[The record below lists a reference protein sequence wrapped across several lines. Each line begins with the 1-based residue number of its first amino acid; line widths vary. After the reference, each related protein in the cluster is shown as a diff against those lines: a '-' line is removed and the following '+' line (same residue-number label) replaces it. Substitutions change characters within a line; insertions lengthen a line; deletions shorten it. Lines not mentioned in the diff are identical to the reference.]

1 MSFQSLYV
9 GSTGLISHGTRMQ
22 AVGNNLANV
31 NTVGYKSANV
41 HFASMMSESV
51 TAGNSSSTGISQAGL
66 GVRVGGILTDFS
78 SATPMAGSA
87 TTDLA
92 ISGKGFFRV
101 VNPNESQLTYYTR
114 AGNFRFDKDGYLVDP
129 SGYRLQAQSMAGG
142 TAGATGDLHLDQ
154 DEEGTFTIDPIA
166 TTAVKYVA
174 NLGGDEDNSSD
185 GANPFFAMLS
195 NWDAT
200 KDDPLPDAL
209 SAMSTSMTIYD
220 ANGEAQQLTL
230 SFDKVGLSN
239 ADGNSYYEFLVTMDP
254 SKDGS
259 ALAGTSGAGL
269 LMAGVMT
276 FGSTNQLKDISTFT
290 YSGSG
295 DVKQLS
301 NWAPSAL
308 GASGYPE
315 VAPTFAASG
324 SNAASTTSVTLNFG
338 IGGTG
343 WKSGMASNASVL
355 GGNGK
360 DLGGLAGIDLEP
372 LAMTSYSG
380 STATTFQSQDGSA
393 RGYLQNLS
401 VTSDGVLV
409 GNYSNGLHKD
419 LYQLTLY
426 NFTSEFGLRREG
438 GNHFSE
444 TLASGEAVEGT
455 PDSGN
460 FGVVSENSLETSN
473 VDMADQFAKMI
484 ITERGFQANSK
495 VVTTSDRILEILTG
509 MKR

>member
-9 GSTGLISHGTRMQ
+9 GSTGLISHGTKMQ
-22 AVGNNLANV
+22 ALSNNIANV
-31 NTVGYKSANV
+31 STLGYKSANV
-41 HFASMMSESV
+41 HFESLMSQSV
-51 TAGNSSSTGISQAGL
+51 TAGNSSSTGMSQSGL
-66 GVRVGGILTDFS
+66 GVGVGNILTDFRTGS
-78 SATPMAGSA
+78 PMAGNA

-101 VNPNESQLTYYTR
+101 VNPNESQRTYYTR
-114 AGNFRFDKDGYLVDP
+114 AGNFRFDKNGYLVDP
-129 SGYRLQAQSMAGG
+129 SGCRLQAKAMTNGV
-142 TAGATGDLHLDQ
+142 AGATGDLRLDQ
-154 DEEGTFTIDPIA
+154 NDEGTFTLDPIA

-174 NLGGDEDNSSD
+174 NLGNGEDNSSD
-185 GANPFFAMLS
+185 AANPFFAMLS
-195 NWDAT
+195 NWNGT
-200 KDDPLPDAL
+200 IDDPLPDAL
-209 SAMSTSMTIYD
+209 SGMTTSMTIYD
-220 ANGEAQQLTL
+220 ANGEAQQLRL
-230 SFDKVGLSN
+230 SFDKVSLSN
-239 ADGNSYYEFLVTMDP
+239 AGGDTYYEFLVTMDP

-301 NWAPSAL
+301 NWAPSSL
-308 GASGYPE
+308 GAGGYPQ
-315 VAPTFAASG
+315 VTPTFAASG
-324 SNAASTTSVTLNFG
+324 SNASTTSSITLNFG
-338 IGGTG
+338 ISGTG
-343 WKSGMASNASVL
+343 WKAGMASNASVL
-355 GGNGK
+355 GGDGTG
-360 DLGGLAGIDLEP
+360 LGGLTGIDLEP
-372 LAMTSYSG
+372 SAMTSYSG

-409 GNYSNGLHKD
+409 GNYSNGRHKD

-426 NFTSEFGLRREG
+426 NFTNEFGLRREG
-438 GNHFSE
+438 GNHFSQ
-444 TLASGEAVEGT
+444 TQASGESVEGA
-455 PDSGN
+455 PDTEN
-460 FGVVSENSLETSN
+460 FGSVSENSLEASN
-473 VDMADQFAKMI
+473 VDMADEFAKMI